1 MTQVVVVGCA
11 LGSAMAAA
19 ASSVL
24 QHRTA
29 RKTARRDTAG
39 IRLLARLV
47 AHPLWLLGL
56 VIAGIGLGLHAVA
69 LSRGRLAVVQ
79 PLLVSGLLFAL
90 PASVVLE
97 GRRPSVRDGVWATA
111 LVGALVVFL
120 LTARPGGG
128 TGRAHSD
135 VLVLATAAGGAAMTL
150 VAWCGSRLRRH
161 RAALLA
167 TAAGIGYGVA
177 AALLKQS
184 TVIAGSSG
192 LGAVLA
198 DWSLYLLI
206 VVGAMAIALTQL
218 AYRAGPLAES
228 MPALTVVDPASAIFI
243 GALAFHEELA
253 HSPTA
258 VVIELATFVV
268 MGVASARLAREVRPS
283 RPMPPHYD

>member
-1 MTQVVVVGCA
+1 MTQVLVVGCA
-11 LGSAMAAA
+11 IGSAMAAA
-19 ASSVL
+19 SSSVL

-29 RKTARRDTAG
+29 RSAAQRDVSG
-39 IRLLARLV
+39 IRLLAHLV
-47 AHPLWLLGL
+47 ARPLWLLGL

-90 PASVVLE
+90 PASVMLE
-97 GRRPSVRDGVWATA
+97 GRRFSFRDGFWATA
-111 LVGALVVFL
+111 LVGALAIFL

-128 TGRAHSD
+128 IVRAHTD
-135 VLVLATAAGGAAMTL
+135 VLVLTAAVGGVAMTL
-150 VAWCGSRLRRH
+150 AALWGWRLQRH

-184 TVIAGSSG
+184 TMIAGASG
-192 LGAVLA
+192 IGAVFT
-198 DWSLYLLI
+198 DWSVYLLI
-206 VVGAMAIALTQL
+206 AVGASAIGLTQL

-228 MPALTVVDPASAIFI
+228 MPALTIVDPASAIFI

-253 HSPTA
+253 HSPPA
-258 VVIELATFVV
+258 VIIELAAFVV
-268 MGVASARLAREVRPS
+268 MGVASARLAR
-283 RPMPPHYD
+283 